1 MSNSIQVNLVA
12 ADREIWTGEA
22 SMVIAKTSEGQI
34 GLLAGHEPMLAI
46 LVPGPIKINAA
57 DGSVIVAET
66 EDGGFLSMEHDNVT
80 LVVRNAH
87 LVS

>member
-1 MSNSIQVNLVA
+1 VTNLIQVNVVA
-12 ADREIWTGEA
+12 ADREIWSGEA
-22 SMVIAKTSEGQI
+22 SMVVAKTAEGEI

-46 LVPGPIKINAA
+46 LAPGPIRVTAA
-57 DGSVIVAET
+57 DGTKVVAET

-80 LVVRNAH
+80 LVVRDAH